1 MNDNTIIQ
9 KYRHTTLFYVLATVI
24 PWAFWFAAA
33 YISHNFTP
41 ESKAA
46 DIATMLGLAGLL
58 SPMIIAFWLISR
70 NRDLRKDVFGRF
82 LNFQADK
89 VWYYLIACLLMLAS
103 ILLAQAVSLLFGH
116 SVSQFAIT
124 GHFTFTSGVFPV
136 WFLLILAPVVEELA
150 WHSYGTD
157 SLRSRMNLFTASLLF
172 GIYWAIWHFPL
183 AGIKG
188 YYHANVIAEGW
199 LYSLNFVVSIIPFV
213 ILMNWLYY
221 KTNRNIL
228 VAAVF
233 HITAGYFN
241 EIFATHPD
249 SKCIQTVLL
258 LVVSV
263 FVVIK
268 ERDLF
273 FRKELMYQFDKGK

>member
-1 MNDNTIIQ
+1 MENNVIIQ
-9 KYRHTTLFYVLATVI
+9 KYRQTTLFYVLATVI

-33 YISHNFTP
+33 YVSYHFTP
-41 ESKAA
+41 ENIAA
-46 DIATMLGLAGLL
+46 DFATILGLAGLV
-58 SPMIIAFWLISR
+58 SPVIIAFWLISR
-70 NRDLRKDVFGRF
+70 NRDLRKDTFGRF
-82 LNFQADK
+82 LNFRADK
-89 VWYYLIACLLMLAS
+89 FWYYVLACLLMLAS

-116 SVSQFAIT
+116 SVSQFVIT

-136 WFLLILAPVVEELA
+136 WFLLILAPVLEELA

-157 SLRSRMNLFTASLLF
+157 SLRSRMNLFKASLLF

-188 YYHANVIAEGW
+188 YYHANVVEEGW
-199 LYSLNFVVSIIPFV
+199 LYSLNFVVSLIPFV

-228 VAAVF
+228 VAAIF

-241 EIFATHPD
+241 EIFSTHPD
-249 SKCIQTVLL
+249 SKCIQTVILL
-258 LVVSV
+258 IVSAIVVV
-263 FVVIK
+263 K

-273 FRKELMYQFDKGK
+273 FRKSL